1 MPVFVMNVS
10 DFESFF
16 VARVVFI
23 IIMNFIFLIFSF
35 DLRSADLAAQL
46 LRISRDLE
54 DTFAA
59 LS

>member
-1 MPVFVMNVS
+1 MNVS

-35 DLRSADLAAQL
+35 DLRSADLTAQL
-46 LRISRDLE
+46 LRIPRDLE